1 MGIHKACVVGD
12 TVGDPFK
19 DTSGPA
25 LNILLKLMAMVSLT
39 IATLLRGQDD
49 WALWYYAF
57 IPLLIMIVA
66 TVLVMVFNYG
76 ARVDFVIDTEEPEP
90 APKPEPVAP
99 APAPKPEPVAA
110 PVVVEMTEEPGQL

>member
-1 MGIHKACVVGD
+1 MGIAQAHGGKGTEIHKACVVGD

-76 ARVDFVIDTEEPEP
+76 ARVDFVIDTEEEVEVPKPKP
-90 APKPEPVAP
+90 APVE
-99 APAPKPEPVAA
+99 PKP
-110 PVVVEMTEEPGQL
+110 